1 MATRSTLMLSLPPQP
16 TARNRATAPRARLLR
31 RNMEHLPGMGEEERL
46 IKGRASG
53 LPDLP
58 AGLPEGYG
66 RPAVSRRFRDARPQT
81 ARGSR
86 APEVVEA
93 VHEVLLEQFP
103 REGAP
108 ALEEHAA
115 DAPGGQF
122 VQQVSQAAPPGAR
135 RQGQVLHAGDGLRL
149 AHHGAQGRLAREGF
163 P

>member
-1 MATRSTLMLSLPPQP
+1 
-16 TARNRATAPRARLLR
+16 
-31 RNMEHLPGMGEEERL
+31 MGEEERL

-66 RPAVSRRFRDARPQT
+66 CPAVSRRFRDARPQT

-86 APEVVEA
+86 APEAVEA
-93 VHEVLLEQFP
+93 VHEVLREQFP

-115 DAPGGQF
+115 DAPGGQ
-122 VQQVSQAAPPGAR
+122 SSAKSGKQAPAKEGR
-135 RQGQVLHAGDGLRL
+135 R
-149 AHHGAQGRLAREGF
+149 GRLREKFAERFGQQERRAPTGEIAAWSAF
-163 P
+163 GQALFQSAEFRTLE